1 MNIGDFEKTVSQVI
15 VDRGYLYYKDDK
27 IECCRRNV
35 DEFVFDVSGTENYQV
50 IVQIDMDNNIKNSRC
65 NCPYDFT
72 FTCKHEVAAYYKIRE
87 TVECLAKKIYRD
99 VVFEQETKSLVENYK
114 ENLENIEKNKK
125 EHVRKIRELL
135 ETYSKEKLL
144 DILLEIVEE
153 NGAVRERFL
162 KEIERKEALQ
172 LDEREVLTNYNEKI
186 DKLFLEYEELEEQGI
201 EDYENGYS
209 YGCNYWEEYDDDYVD
224 TDELKDRISEILNDV
239 DESLNSFECLR
250 ISMKL
255 LEGIDKLNKLTETTS
270 YHEVWEIVID
280 YLKEKLASVE
290 NLSITSR
297 QEIFNRIN
305 KLNVKVSNRY
315 EIAIDIEM
323 LVQFCDLPGAKQV
336 LLSKLNFISELYYDE
351 SINNRTAELIYKI
364 YKKTNDEK
372 GLAQSLKTLL
382 RYESIR
388 DIYISKLERNNNI
401 ENILEVTKPWSK
413 NGKYRK
419 KWLEYRLQIFK
430 KLDNNDEQMK
440 ILERLVLL
448 GEFSYYDELKNIHKE
463 DFDEYYQKLLKKS
476 KKKKEIWCEIIV
488 RECDTGEMLS
498 YLREYPNEIS
508 KYASIIKDVYL
519 EEAKNMY
526 MDYIFEMSEPV
537 ADRNHYRNICKY
549 IVKYKNLFGL
559 EDGIALVDYLDDKYK
574 RRRSFRH
581 ELREVLDGYKK

>member
-1 MNIGDFEKTVSQVI
+1 MNIGDFEKSVSQVI
-15 VDRGYLYYKDDK
+15 LDRGYLYYKDDK
-27 IECCRRNV
+27 IKCCGRNA
-35 DEFVFDVSGTENYQV
+35 DEFILDAYGTENYKV
-50 IVQIDMDNNIKNSRC
+50 IVQIDEDNNIKNSRC

-87 TVECLAKKIYRD
+87 IVEGLAERIYRD
-99 VVFEQETKSLVENYK
+99 VIPEKETKSLVESYK
-114 ENLENIEKNKK
+114 ENQEHIEKIKQ
-125 EHVRKIRELL
+125 EHVKKIRELL

-144 DILLEIVEE
+144 NILLEISEK
-153 NGAVRERFL
+153 NGVVRERLL

-172 LDEREVLTNYNEKI
+172 LDEREILTKYNKKI
-186 DKLFLEYEELEEQGI
+186 DELFLEYKELEEQAL
-201 EDYENGYS
+201 ETYENGYS
-209 YGCNYWEEYDDDYVD
+209 YGRNYWEEYDDDYVD
-224 TDELKDRISEILNDV
+224 TEELENKISEILSDI
-239 DESLNSFECLR
+239 DGLLNNFECLKL
-250 ISMKL
+250 SMKI
-255 LEGIDKLNKLTETTS
+255 LEGIDKLNKMTETTS
-270 YHEVWEIVID
+270 YCEVWGIVID
-280 YLKEKLASVE
+280 YFKEELASAE

-315 EIAIDIEM
+315 EIAVDIEM
-323 LVQFCDLPGAKQV
+323 LIQFCDLPGAKQV

-364 YKKTNDEK
+364 YKITNDEK
-372 GLAQSLKTLL
+372 GLAKSLAILL

-388 DIYISKLERNNNI
+388 DIYISKLENNNNI
-401 ENILEVTKPWSK
+401 EKILEVTKQWSG
-413 NGKYRK
+413 NGKHRR

-430 KLDNNDEQMK
+430 KLANITEQMK
-440 ILERLVLL
+440 TLERLVLL
-448 GEFSYYDELKNIHKE
+448 GEFSYYDELKRIHKD
-463 DFDEYYQKLLKKS
+463 DFDKYYQKLLKKS

-488 RECDTGEMLS
+488 RECDVGEMLS
-498 YLREYPNEIS
+498 YLREYPNEIT

-526 MDYIFEMSEPV
+526 MNYIFEMSEPV

-559 EDGIALVDYLDDKYK
+559 EEGVALVDYLDDKYK

-581 ELREVLDGYKK
+581 ELKEVLDGH

>member
-1 MNIGDFEKTVSQVI
+1 MNISDFEKTVSQVI
-15 VDRGYLYYKDDK
+15 LDRGYLYYRDDK
-27 IECCRRNV
+27 IECCSRNA
-35 DEFVFDVSGTENYQV
+35 DEFIFDVSGTENYQV
-50 IVQIDMDNNIKNSRC
+50 IVQVDEDNNIKNSRC
-65 NCPYDFT
+65 NCPYDIT

-87 TVECLAKKIYRD
+87 TVECLAEKIYRD
-99 VVFEQETKSLVENYK
+99 IVFEQETKSLVENYK
-114 ENLENIEKNKK
+114 ENLENIEKNKE

-209 YGCNYWEEYDDDYVD
+209 YGRNYWEEYDDDYVD
-224 TDELKDRISEILNDV
+224 TDELKDRISETLNDV
-239 DESLNSFECLR
+239 DGLLNNFECLK
-250 ISMKL
+250 ISIKL

-280 YLKEKLASVE
+280 YFKEKLVSVE

-315 EIAIDIEM
+315 EIAVDIDM

-372 GLAQSLKTLL
+372 GLVQSLKTLL

-401 ENILEVTKPWSK
+401 ENILEATKPWSE

-430 KLDNNDEQMK
+430 KLDNNADQK
-440 ILERLVLL
+440 KTLERLVLL
-448 GEFSYYDELKNIHKE
+448 GEFSYYDELKNIHKD
-463 DFDEYYQKLLKKS
+463 DFDKYYQKLLKKS
-476 KKKKEIWCEIIV
+476 KKKKEIWCGIIV
-488 RECDTGEMLS
+488 RECDAGEMLS

-508 KYASIIKDVYL
+508 EYASIIKNVYL

-537 ADRNHYRNICKY
+537 ADRSHYRNICKY

-574 RRRSFRH
+574 RRHSFRH
-581 ELREVLDGYKK
+581 KLREILDGYK

>member
-1 MNIGDFEKTVSQVI
+1 MNISDFEKTVSQVI
-15 VDRGYLYYKDDK
+15 LDRGYLYYRDDK
-27 IECCRRNV
+27 IECCSRNA
-35 DEFVFDVSGTENYQV
+35 DEFIFDVSGTENYQV
-50 IVQIDMDNNIKNSRC
+50 IVQVDEDNNIKNSRC
-65 NCPYDFT
+65 NCPYDIT

-87 TVECLAKKIYRD
+87 TVECLAEKIYRD
-99 VVFEQETKSLVENYK
+99 IVFEQETKSLVENYK
-114 ENLENIEKNKK
+114 ENLENIEKNKE

-209 YGCNYWEEYDDDYVD
+209 YGRNYWEEYDDDYVD
-224 TDELKDRISEILNDV
+224 TDELKDRISETLNDV
-239 DESLNSFECLR
+239 DGLLNNFECLK
-250 ISMKL
+250 ISIKL

-280 YLKEKLASVE
+280 YFKEKLASVE

-315 EIAIDIEM
+315 EIAVDIDM

-372 GLAQSLKTLL
+372 GLVQSLKTLL

-401 ENILEVTKPWSK
+401 ENILEATKPWSE

-430 KLDNNDEQMK
+430 KLDNNADQK
-440 ILERLVLL
+440 KTLERLVLL
-448 GEFSYYDELKNIHKE
+448 GEFSYYDELKNIHKD
-463 DFDEYYQKLLKKS
+463 DFDKYYQKLLKKS
-476 KKKKEIWCEIIV
+476 KKKKEIWCGIIV
-488 RECDTGEMLS
+488 RECDAGEMLS

-508 KYASIIKDVYL
+508 EYASIIKNVYL

-559 EDGIALVDYLDDKYK
+559 EDGIALIDYLDDKYK
-574 RRRSFRH
+574 RRYSFRH
-581 ELREVLDGYKK
+581 KLREILDGYK

>member
-1 MNIGDFEKTVSQVI
+1 MNISDFEKTVSQVI
-15 VDRGYLYYKDDK
+15 LDRGYLYYRDDK
-27 IECCRRNV
+27 IECCSRNA
-35 DEFVFDVSGTENYQV
+35 DEFIFDVSGTENYQV
-50 IVQIDMDNNIKNSRC
+50 IVQVDEDNNIKNSRC
-65 NCPYDFT
+65 NCPYDIT

-87 TVECLAKKIYRD
+87 TVECLAEKIYRD
-99 VVFEQETKSLVENYK
+99 IVFEQETKSLVENYK
-114 ENLENIEKNKK
+114 ENLENIEKNKE

-209 YGCNYWEEYDDDYVD
+209 YGRNYWEEYDDDYVD
-224 TDELKDRISEILNDV
+224 TDKLKDRISETLNDV
-239 DESLNSFECLR
+239 DGLLNNFECLK
-250 ISMKL
+250 ISIKL

-280 YLKEKLASVE
+280 YFKEKLASVE

-315 EIAIDIEM
+315 EIAVDIDM

-372 GLAQSLKTLL
+372 GLVQSLKTLL

-401 ENILEVTKPWSK
+401 ENILEATKPWSE

-430 KLDNNDEQMK
+430 KLDNNADQK
-440 ILERLVLL
+440 KTLERLVLL
-448 GEFSYYDELKNIHKE
+448 GEFSYYDELKNIHKD
-463 DFDEYYQKLLKKS
+463 DFDKYYQKLLKKS
-476 KKKKEIWCEIIV
+476 KKKKEIWCGIIV
-488 RECDTGEMLS
+488 RECDAGEMLS

-508 KYASIIKDVYL
+508 EYASIIKNVYL

-559 EDGIALVDYLDDKYK
+559 EDGIALIDYLDDKYK
-574 RRRSFRH
+574 RRHSFRH
-581 ELREVLDGYKK
+581 KLREILDGYK

>member
-1 MNIGDFEKTVSQVI
+1 MNISDFEKTVSQVI
-15 VDRGYLYYKDDK
+15 LDRGYLYYRDDK
-27 IECCRRNV
+27 IECCSRNA
-35 DEFVFDVSGTENYQV
+35 DEFIFDVSGTENYQV
-50 IVQIDMDNNIKNSRC
+50 IVQVDEDNNIKNSRC
-65 NCPYDFT
+65 NCPYDIT

-87 TVECLAKKIYRD
+87 TVECLAEKIYRD
-99 VVFEQETKSLVENYK
+99 IVFEQETKSLVENYK
-114 ENLENIEKNKK
+114 ENLENIEKNKE

-201 EDYENGYS
+201 EDYQNGYS
-209 YGCNYWEEYDDDYVD
+209 YGRNYWEEYDDDYVD
-224 TDELKDRISEILNDV
+224 TDELKDRISETLNDV
-239 DESLNSFECLR
+239 DGLLNNFECLK
-250 ISMKL
+250 ISIKL

-280 YLKEKLASVE
+280 YFKEKLASVE

-315 EIAIDIEM
+315 EIAVDIDM

-372 GLAQSLKTLL
+372 GLVQSLKTLL

-401 ENILEVTKPWSK
+401 ENILEATKPWSE

-430 KLDNNDEQMK
+430 KLDNNADQK
-440 ILERLVLL
+440 KTLERLVLL
-448 GEFSYYDELKNIHKE
+448 GEFSYYDELKNIHKD
-463 DFDEYYQKLLKKS
+463 DFDKYYQKLLKKS
-476 KKKKEIWCEIIV
+476 KKKKEIWCGIIV
-488 RECDTGEMLS
+488 RECDAGEMLS

-508 KYASIIKDVYL
+508 EYASIIKNVYL

-537 ADRNHYRNICKY
+537 ADRNHYRNICKC

-559 EDGIALVDYLDDKYK
+559 EDGIALIDYLDDKYK
-574 RRRSFRH
+574 RRHSFRH
-581 ELREVLDGYKK
+581 KLREILDGYK

>member
-1 MNIGDFEKTVSQVI
+1 MNISDFEKTVSQVI
-15 VDRGYLYYKDDK
+15 LDRGYLYYRDDK
-27 IECCRRNV
+27 IECCSRNA
-35 DEFVFDVSGTENYQV
+35 DEFIFDVSGTENYQV
-50 IVQIDMDNNIKNSRC
+50 IVQVDEDNNIKNSRC
-65 NCPYDFT
+65 NCPYDIT

-87 TVECLAKKIYRD
+87 TVECLAEKIYRD
-99 VVFEQETKSLVENYK
+99 IVFEQETKSLVENYK
-114 ENLENIEKNKK
+114 ENLENIEKNKE
-125 EHVRKIRELL
+125 EHVRKIRDLL

-209 YGCNYWEEYDDDYVD
+209 YGRNYWEEYDDDYVD
-224 TDELKDRISEILNDV
+224 IDELKDRISETLNDV
-239 DESLNSFECLR
+239 DGLLNNFECLK
-250 ISMKL
+250 ISIKL

-280 YLKEKLASVE
+280 YFKEKLASVE

-315 EIAIDIEM
+315 EIAVDIEM

-372 GLAQSLKTLL
+372 GLVQSLKTLL

-401 ENILEVTKPWSK
+401 ENILEATKPWSE

-430 KLDNNDEQMK
+430 KLDNNADQK
-440 ILERLVLL
+440 KTLERLVLL
-448 GEFSYYDELKNIHKE
+448 GEFSYYDELKNIHKD
-463 DFDEYYQKLLKKS
+463 DFDKYYQKLLKKS
-476 KKKKEIWCEIIV
+476 KKKKEIWCGIIV
-488 RECDTGEMLS
+488 RECDAGEMLS

-508 KYASIIKDVYL
+508 EYASIIKNVYL

-574 RRRSFRH
+574 RRRSFRY
-581 ELREVLDGYKK
+581 ELREILDGCK

>member
-1 MNIGDFEKTVSQVI
+1 MNISDFEKTVSQVI
-15 VDRGYLYYKDDK
+15 LDRGYLYYRDDK
-27 IECCRRNV
+27 IECCSRNA
-35 DEFVFDVSGTENYQV
+35 DEFIFDVSGTENYQV
-50 IVQIDMDNNIKNSRC
+50 IVQVDEDNNIKNSRC
-65 NCPYDFT
+65 NCPYDIT

-87 TVECLAKKIYRD
+87 TVECLAEKIYRD
-99 VVFEQETKSLVENYK
+99 IVFEQETKSLVENYK
-114 ENLENIEKNKK
+114 ENLENIEKNKE
-125 EHVRKIRELL
+125 EHVRKIRDLL

-209 YGCNYWEEYDDDYVD
+209 YGRNYWEEYDDDYVD
-224 TDELKDRISEILNDV
+224 TDELKDRISETLNDA
-239 DESLNSFECLR
+239 DGLLNNFECLK
-250 ISMKL
+250 ISIKL

-280 YLKEKLASVE
+280 YFKEKLASVE

-297 QEIFNRIN
+297 QEIFNKIN

-315 EIAIDIEM
+315 EIAVDIEM

-372 GLAQSLKTLL
+372 GLVQSLKTLL

-401 ENILEVTKPWSK
+401 ENILEATKPWSE

-430 KLDNNDEQMK
+430 KLDNNADQK
-440 ILERLVLL
+440 KTLERLVLL
-448 GEFSYYDELKNIHKE
+448 GEFSYYDELKNIHKD
-463 DFDEYYQKLLKKS
+463 DFDKYYQKLLKKS
-476 KKKKEIWCEIIV
+476 KKKKEIWCGIIV
-488 RECDTGEMLS
+488 RECDAGEMLS

-508 KYASIIKDVYL
+508 EYASIIKNVYL

-537 ADRNHYRNICKY
+537 ADRSHYRNICKY

-574 RRRSFRH
+574 RRRSFRY
-581 ELREVLDGYKK
+581 ELREILDGYK

>member
-1 MNIGDFEKTVSQVI
+1 MNISDFEKTVSQVI
-15 VDRGYLYYKDDK
+15 LDRGYLYYRDDK
-27 IECCRRNV
+27 IECCSRNA
-35 DEFVFDVSGTENYQV
+35 DEFIFDVSGTENYQV
-50 IVQIDMDNNIKNSRC
+50 IVQVDEDNNIKNSRC
-65 NCPYDFT
+65 NCPYDIT

-87 TVECLAKKIYRD
+87 TVECLAEKIYRD
-99 VVFEQETKSLVENYK
+99 IVFEQETKSLVENYK
-114 ENLENIEKNKK
+114 ENLENIEKNKE

-209 YGCNYWEEYDDDYVD
+209 YGRNYWEEYDDDYVD
-224 TDELKDRISEILNDV
+224 TDELKDRISETLNDV
-239 DESLNSFECLR
+239 DGLLNNFECLK
-250 ISMKL
+250 ISIKL

-280 YLKEKLASVE
+280 YFKEKLVSVE

-315 EIAIDIEM
+315 EIAVDIDM

-372 GLAQSLKTLL
+372 GLVQSLKTLL

-401 ENILEVTKPWSK
+401 ENILEATKPWSE

-430 KLDNNDEQMK
+430 KLDNNADQK
-440 ILERLVLL
+440 KTLERLVLL
-448 GEFSYYDELKNIHKE
+448 GEFSYYDELKNIHKD
-463 DFDEYYQKLLKKS
+463 DFDKYYQKLLKKS
-476 KKKKEIWCEIIV
+476 KKKKEIWCGIIV
-488 RECDTGEMLS
+488 RECDAGEMLS

-508 KYASIIKDVYL
+508 EYASIIKNVYL

-574 RRRSFRH
+574 RRHSFRH
-581 ELREVLDGYKK
+581 KLREILDGYK

>member
-1 MNIGDFEKTVSQVI
+1 MNISDFEKTVSQVI
-15 VDRGYLYYKDDK
+15 LDRGYLYYRDDK
-27 IECCRRNV
+27 IECCSRNA
-35 DEFVFDVSGTENYQV
+35 DEFIFDVSGTENYQV
-50 IVQIDMDNNIKNSRC
+50 IVQVDEDNNIKNSRC
-65 NCPYDFT
+65 NCPYDIT

-87 TVECLAKKIYRD
+87 TVECLAEKIYRD
-99 VVFEQETKSLVENYK
+99 IVFEQETKSLVENYK
-114 ENLENIEKNKK
+114 ENLENIEKNKE

-209 YGCNYWEEYDDDYVD
+209 YGRNYWEEYDDYVD
-224 TDELKDRISEILNDV
+224 TDELKDRISETLNDV
-239 DESLNSFECLR
+239 DGLLNNFECLK
-250 ISMKL
+250 ISIKL

-280 YLKEKLASVE
+280 YFKEKLASVE

-315 EIAIDIEM
+315 EIAVDIEM

-372 GLAQSLKTLL
+372 GLVQSLKTLL

-401 ENILEVTKPWSK
+401 ENILEATKPWSE

-430 KLDNNDEQMK
+430 KLDNNADQK
-440 ILERLVLL
+440 KTLERLVLL
-448 GEFSYYDELKNIHKE
+448 GEFSYYDELKNIHKD
-463 DFDEYYQKLLKKS
+463 DFDKYYQKLLKKS
-476 KKKKEIWCEIIV
+476 KKKKEIWCGIIV
-488 RECDTGEMLS
+488 RECDAGEMLS

-508 KYASIIKDVYL
+508 EYASIIKNVYL

-537 ADRNHYRNICKY
+537 ADRSHYRNICKY

-574 RRRSFRH
+574 RRHSFRH
-581 ELREVLDGYKK
+581 KLREILDGYK

>member
-1 MNIGDFEKTVSQVI
+1 MNISDFEKTVSQVI
-15 VDRGYLYYKDDK
+15 LDRGYLYYRDDK
-27 IECCRRNV
+27 IECCSRNA
-35 DEFVFDVSGTENYQV
+35 DEFIFDVSGTENYQV
-50 IVQIDMDNNIKNSRC
+50 IVQVDEDNNIKNSRC
-65 NCPYDFT
+65 NCPYDIT

-87 TVECLAKKIYRD
+87 TVECLAEKIYRD
-99 VVFEQETKSLVENYK
+99 IVFEQETKSLVENYK
-114 ENLENIEKNKK
+114 ENLENIEKNKE

-209 YGCNYWEEYDDDYVD
+209 YGRNYWEEYDDDYVD
-224 TDELKDRISEILNDV
+224 TDELKDRISETLNDV
-239 DESLNSFECLR
+239 DGLLNNFECLK
-250 ISMKL
+250 ISIKL

-280 YLKEKLASVE
+280 YFKEKLASVE

-315 EIAIDIEM
+315 EIAVDIDM

-372 GLAQSLKTLL
+372 GLVQSLKTLL

-401 ENILEVTKPWSK
+401 ENILEATKPWSE

-430 KLDNNDEQMK
+430 KLDNNADQK
-440 ILERLVLL
+440 KTLERLVLL
-448 GEFSYYDELKNIHKE
+448 GEFSYYDELKNIHKD
-463 DFDEYYQKLLKKS
+463 DFDKYYQKLLKKS
-476 KKKKEIWCEIIV
+476 KKKKEIWCGIIV
-488 RECDTGEMLS
+488 RECDAGEMLS

-508 KYASIIKDVYL
+508 EYASIIKNVYL

-559 EDGIALVDYLDDKYK
+559 EDGIALIDYLDDKYK
-574 RRRSFRH
+574 RRHSFRH
-581 ELREVLDGYKK
+581 KLREILDGYK

>member
-1 MNIGDFEKTVSQVI
+1 MNISDFEKTVSQVI
-15 VDRGYLYYKDDK
+15 LDRGYLYYRDDK
-27 IECCRRNV
+27 IECCSRNA
-35 DEFVFDVSGTENYQV
+35 DEFIFDVSGTENYQV
-50 IVQIDMDNNIKNSRC
+50 IVQVDEDNNIKNSRC
-65 NCPYDFT
+65 NCPYDIT

-87 TVECLAKKIYRD
+87 TVECLAEKIYRD
-99 VVFEQETKSLVENYK
+99 IVFEQETKSLVENYK
-114 ENLENIEKNKK
+114 ENLENIEKNKE

-209 YGCNYWEEYDDDYVD
+209 YGRNYWEEYDDDYVD
-224 TDELKDRISEILNDV
+224 TDELKDRISETLNDV
-239 DESLNSFECLR
+239 DGLLNNFECLK
-250 ISMKL
+250 ISIKL

-280 YLKEKLASVE
+280 YFKEKLASVE

-315 EIAIDIEM
+315 EIAEDIEM

-372 GLAQSLKTLL
+372 GLVQSLKTLL

-401 ENILEVTKPWSK
+401 ENILEATKPWSE

-430 KLDNNDEQMK
+430 KLDNNAEQMK
-440 ILERLVLL
+440 ALERLVLL
-448 GEFSYYDELKNIHKE
+448 GEFSYYDELKNIHKA
-463 DFDEYYQKLLKKS
+463 DFDIYYQKLLKKS
-476 KKKKEIWCEIIV
+476 KKKKEIWCGIIV
-488 RECDTGEMLS
+488 RECDTEEMLN

-508 KYASIIKDVYL
+508 KYAGIIKDVYL

-526 MDYIFEMSEPV
+526 MNYIFEMSEPV
-537 ADRNHYRNICKY
+537 ADRSHYRNICKY

-574 RRRSFRH
+574 RRHSFRH
-581 ELREVLDGYKK
+581 KLREILDGYK

>member
-15 VDRGYLYYKDDK
+15 LDRGYPYYRDDK
-27 IECCRRNV
+27 IECCSRNA
-35 DEFVFDVSGTENYQV
+35 DEFIFDVSGTENYQV
-50 IVQIDMDNNIKNSRC
+50 IVQVDEDNNIKNSRC
-65 NCPYDFT
+65 NCPYDIT

-87 TVECLAKKIYRD
+87 TVECLAEKIYRD
-99 VVFEQETKSLVENYK
+99 IVFEQETKSLVENYK
-114 ENLENIEKNKK
+114 ENLENIEKNKE

-209 YGCNYWEEYDDDYVD
+209 YGRNYWEEYDDDYVD
-224 TDELKDRISEILNDV
+224 TDELKDRISETLNDV
-239 DESLNSFECLR
+239 DGLLNNFECLK
-250 ISMKL
+250 ISIKL

-270 YHEVWEIVID
+270 YHEVWEIVIG
-280 YLKEKLASVE
+280 YFKEKLASVE

-315 EIAIDIEM
+315 EIAVDIEM

-372 GLAQSLKTLL
+372 GLVQSLKTLL

-401 ENILEVTKPWSK
+401 ENILEATKPWSE

-430 KLDNNDEQMK
+430 KLDNNADQK
-440 ILERLVLL
+440 KTLERLVLL
-448 GEFSYYDELKNIHKE
+448 GEFSYYDELKNIHKD
-463 DFDEYYQKLLKKS
+463 DFDKYYQKLLKKS
-476 KKKKEIWCEIIV
+476 KKKKEIWCGIIV
-488 RECDTGEMLS
+488 RECDAGEMLS

-508 KYASIIKDVYL
+508 EYASIIKNVYL

-537 ADRNHYRNICKY
+537 ADRSHYRNICKY

-574 RRRSFRH
+574 RRHSFRH
-581 ELREVLDGYKK
+581 KLREILDGYK

>member
-1 MNIGDFEKTVSQVI
+1 MNISDFEKTVSQVI
-15 VDRGYLYYKDDK
+15 LDRGYLYYRDDK
-27 IECCRRNV
+27 IECCSRNA
-35 DEFVFDVSGTENYQV
+35 DEFIFDVSGTENYQV
-50 IVQIDMDNNIKNSRC
+50 IVQVDEDNNIKNSRC
-65 NCPYDFT
+65 NCPYDIT

-87 TVECLAKKIYRD
+87 TVECLAEKIYRD
-99 VVFEQETKSLVENYK
+99 IVFEQETKSLVENYK
-114 ENLENIEKNKK
+114 ENLENIEKNKE

-209 YGCNYWEEYDDDYVD
+209 YGRNYWEEYDDDYVD
-224 TDELKDRISEILNDV
+224 TDELKDRISETLNDV
-239 DESLNSFECLR
+239 DGLLNNFECLK
-250 ISMKL
+250 ISIKL

-280 YLKEKLASVE
+280 YFKEKLASVE

-315 EIAIDIEM
+315 EIAVDIEM

-401 ENILEVTKPWSK
+401 ENILEATKPWSE

-430 KLDNNDEQMK
+430 KLDNNAEQMK
-440 ILERLVLL
+440 ALERLVLL
-448 GEFSYYDELKNIHKE
+448 GEFSYYDELKNIHKD
-463 DFDEYYQKLLKKS
+463 DFDKYYQKLLKKS
-476 KKKKEIWCEIIV
+476 KKKKEIWCGIIV
-488 RECDTGEMLS
+488 RECDAGEMLS

-508 KYASIIKDVYL
+508 EYASIIKNVYL

-537 ADRNHYRNICKY
+537 ADRSHYRNICKY

-574 RRRSFRH
+574 RRHSFRH
-581 ELREVLDGYKK
+581 KLREILDGYK

>member
-1 MNIGDFEKTVSQVI
+1 MNISDFEKTVSQVI
-15 VDRGYLYYKDDK
+15 LDRGYLYYRDDK
-27 IECCRRNV
+27 IECCSRNA
-35 DEFVFDVSGTENYQV
+35 DEFIFDVSGTENYQV
-50 IVQIDMDNNIKNSRC
+50 IVQVDEDNNIKNSRC
-65 NCPYDFT
+65 NCPYDIT

-87 TVECLAKKIYRD
+87 TVECLAEKIYRD
-99 VVFEQETKSLVENYK
+99 IVFEQETKSLVENYK
-114 ENLENIEKNKK
+114 ENLENIEKNKE

-209 YGCNYWEEYDDDYVD
+209 YGRNYWEEYDDDYVD
-224 TDELKDRISEILNDV
+224 TDELKDRISETLNDV
-239 DESLNSFECLR
+239 DGLLNNFECLK
-250 ISMKL
+250 ISIKL

-280 YLKEKLASVE
+280 YFKEKLASVE

-315 EIAIDIEM
+315 EIAVDIEM

-372 GLAQSLKTLL
+372 GLVQSLKTLL

-401 ENILEVTKPWSK
+401 ENILEATKPWSE

-430 KLDNNDEQMK
+430 KLDNNADQK
-440 ILERLVLL
+440 KTLERLVLL
-448 GEFSYYDELKNIHKE
+448 GEFSYYDELKNIHKD
-463 DFDEYYQKLLKKS
+463 DFDKYYQKLLKKS
-476 KKKKEIWCEIIV
+476 KKKKEIWCGIIV
-488 RECDTGEMLS
+488 SQCDAGEMLS

-508 KYASIIKDVYL
+508 EYASIIKNVYL

-537 ADRNHYRNICKY
+537 ADRSHYRNICKY

-574 RRRSFRH
+574 RRHSFRH
-581 ELREVLDGYKK
+581 KLREILDGYK

>member
-1 MNIGDFEKTVSQVI
+1 MNISDFEKTVSQVI
-15 VDRGYLYYKDDK
+15 LDRGYLYYRDDK
-27 IECCRRNV
+27 IECCSRNA
-35 DEFVFDVSGTENYQV
+35 DEFIFDVSGTENYQV
-50 IVQIDMDNNIKNSRC
+50 IVQVDEDNNIKNSRC
-65 NCPYDFT
+65 NCPYDIT

-87 TVECLAKKIYRD
+87 TVECLAEKIYRD
-99 VVFEQETKSLVENYK
+99 IVFEQETKSLVENYK
-114 ENLENIEKNKK
+114 ENLENIEKNKE

-209 YGCNYWEEYDDDYVD
+209 YGRNYWEEYDDDYVD
-224 TDELKDRISEILNDV
+224 TDELKDRISETLNDV
-239 DESLNSFECLR
+239 DGLLNNFECLK
-250 ISMKL
+250 ISIKL

-280 YLKEKLASVE
+280 YFKEKLASVE

-315 EIAIDIEM
+315 EIAVDIEM

-372 GLAQSLKTLL
+372 GLVQSLKTLL

-401 ENILEVTKPWSK
+401 ENILEATKPWSE

-430 KLDNNDEQMK
+430 KLDNNADQK
-440 ILERLVLL
+440 KTLERLVLL
-448 GEFSYYDELKNIHKE
+448 GEFSYYDELKNIHKD
-463 DFDEYYQKLLKKS
+463 DFDKYYQKLLKKS
-476 KKKKEIWCEIIV
+476 KKKKEIWCGIIV
-488 RECDTGEMLS
+488 RECDAGEMLS

-508 KYASIIKDVYL
+508 EYASIIKNVYL

-537 ADRNHYRNICKY
+537 ADRSHYRNICKY

-559 EDGIALVDYLDDKYK
+559 EDGIALVDYLGDKYK
-574 RRRSFRH
+574 RRHSFRH
-581 ELREVLDGYKK
+581 KLREILDGYK

>member
-15 VDRGYLYYKDDK
+15 LDRGYPYYRDDK
-27 IECCRRNV
+27 IECCSRNA
-35 DEFVFDVSGTENYQV
+35 DEFIFDVSGTENYQV
-50 IVQIDMDNNIKNSRC
+50 IVQVDEDNNIKNSRC
-65 NCPYDFT
+65 NCPYDIT

-87 TVECLAKKIYRD
+87 TVECLAEKIYRD
-99 VVFEQETKSLVENYK
+99 IVFEQETKSLVENYK
-114 ENLENIEKNKK
+114 ENLENIEKNKE

-209 YGCNYWEEYDDDYVD
+209 YGRNYWEEYDDDYVD
-224 TDELKDRISEILNDV
+224 TDELKDRISETLNDV
-239 DESLNSFECLR
+239 DGLLNNFECLK
-250 ISMKL
+250 ISIKL

-280 YLKEKLASVE
+280 YFKEKLASVE

-315 EIAIDIEM
+315 EIAVDIEM

-372 GLAQSLKTLL
+372 GLVQSLKTLL

-401 ENILEVTKPWSK
+401 ENILEATKPWSE

-430 KLDNNDEQMK
+430 KLDNNADQK
-440 ILERLVLL
+440 KTLERLVLL
-448 GEFSYYDELKNIHKE
+448 GEFSYYDELKNIHKD
-463 DFDEYYQKLLKKS
+463 DFDKYYQKLLKKS
-476 KKKKEIWCEIIV
+476 KKKKEIWCGIIV
-488 RECDTGEMLS
+488 RECDAGEMLS

-508 KYASIIKDVYL
+508 EYASIIKNVYL

-537 ADRNHYRNICKY
+537 ADRSHYRNICKY

-574 RRRSFRH
+574 RRHSFRH
-581 ELREVLDGYKK
+581 KLREILDGYK

>member
-1 MNIGDFEKTVSQVI
+1 MNIGDFEKTVSPVI
-15 VDRGYLYYKDDK
+15 LDRGYLYYRDDK
-27 IECCRRNV
+27 IKCCRRNA

-50 IVQIDMDNNIKNSRC
+50 IVQIDEDNNIKNSRC

-87 TVECLAKKIYRD
+87 TVECLAEKIYRD

-114 ENLENIEKNKK
+114 ENLENIEKNKE
-125 EHVRKIRELL
+125 EHVQKISELL

-144 DILLEIVEE
+144 DILLEIVGN
-153 NGAVRERFL
+153 NGIVRDRFL

-172 LDEREVLTNYNEKI
+172 LDEREILTKYNEKI
-186 DKLFLEYEELEEQGI
+186 DELFLEYEELEEQAL

-209 YGCNYWEEYDDDYVD
+209 YGHYHWEEYDDDYVD
-224 TDELKDRISEILNDV
+224 TEELENKISEILSDV
-239 DESLNSFECLR
+239 DGLLNNFECLKL
-250 ISMKL
+250 SMKI
-255 LEGIDKLNKLTETTS
+255 LEGIDKLNKMTEITS
-270 YHEVWEIVID
+270 YREVWEIVID
-280 YLKEKLASVE
+280 YFRGKLASAE
-290 NLSITSR
+290 NLPITSR

-305 KLNVKVSNRY
+305 KLTVKVSDRY
-315 EIAIDIEM
+315 EIAVDIEM
-323 LVQFCDLPGAKQV
+323 LVQFCDLSEAKQV
-336 LLSKLNFISELYYDE
+336 LLSKLNFISGVYYDE
-351 SINNRTAELIYKI
+351 SINNRTAELIYEI

-401 ENILEVTKPWSK
+401 ENILEETKPWSE

-430 KLDNNDEQMK
+430 KLDNNAEQMK
-440 ILERLVLL
+440 ALERLVLL
-448 GEFSYYDELKNIHKE
+448 GEFSYYDELKNIHKA
-463 DFDEYYQKLLKKS
+463 DFDIYYQKLLKKS
-476 KKKKEIWCEIIV
+476 KKKKEIWCGIIV
-488 RECDTGEMLS
+488 RECDTEEMLN

-508 KYASIIKDVYL
+508 KYAGIIKDVYL

-526 MDYIFEMSEPV
+526 MNYIFEMSEPV
-537 ADRNHYRNICKY
+537 ADRSHYRNICKY

-581 ELREVLDGYKK
+581 ELREILDGYK

>member
-1 MNIGDFEKTVSQVI
+1 MNISDFEKTVSQVI
-15 VDRGYLYYKDDK
+15 LDRGYLYYRDDK
-27 IECCRRNV
+27 IECCSRNA
-35 DEFVFDVSGTENYQV
+35 DEFIFDVSGTENYQV
-50 IVQIDMDNNIKNSRC
+50 IVQVDEDNNIKNSRC
-65 NCPYDFT
+65 NCPYDIT

-87 TVECLAKKIYRD
+87 TVECLAEKIYRD
-99 VVFEQETKSLVENYK
+99 IVFEQETKSLVENYK
-114 ENLENIEKNKK
+114 ENLENIEKNKE

-186 DKLFLEYEELEEQGI
+186 DKLFLEYEELEEQRI

-209 YGCNYWEEYDDDYVD
+209 YGRNYWEEYDDDYVD
-224 TDELKDRISEILNDV
+224 TDELKDRISETLNDV
-239 DESLNSFECLR
+239 DGLLNNFECLK
-250 ISMKL
+250 ISIKL

-280 YLKEKLASVE
+280 YFKEKLASVE

-315 EIAIDIEM
+315 EIAVDIEM

-372 GLAQSLKTLL
+372 GLVQSLKTLL

-401 ENILEVTKPWSK
+401 ENILEATKPWSE

-430 KLDNNDEQMK
+430 KLDNNADQK
-440 ILERLVLL
+440 KTLERLVLL
-448 GEFSYYDELKNIHKE
+448 GEFSYYDELKNIHKD
-463 DFDEYYQKLLKKS
+463 DFDKYYQKLLKKS
-476 KKKKEIWCEIIV
+476 KKKKEIWCGIIV
-488 RECDTGEMLS
+488 RECDAGEMLS

-508 KYASIIKDVYL
+508 EYASIIKNVYL

-537 ADRNHYRNICKY
+537 ADRSHYRNICKY

-574 RRRSFRH
+574 RRHSFRH
-581 ELREVLDGYKK
+581 KLREILDGYK

>member
-15 VDRGYLYYKDDK
+15 LDRGYPYYRDDK
-27 IECCRRNV
+27 IECCSRNA
-35 DEFVFDVSGTENYQV
+35 DEFIFDVSGTENYQV
-50 IVQIDMDNNIKNSRC
+50 IVQVDEDNNIKNSRC
-65 NCPYDFT
+65 NCPYDIT

-87 TVECLAKKIYRD
+87 TVECLAEKIYRD
-99 VVFEQETKSLVENYK
+99 IVFEQETKSLVENYK
-114 ENLENIEKNKK
+114 ENLENIEKNKE

-209 YGCNYWEEYDDDYVD
+209 YGRNYWEEYDDDYVD
-224 TDELKDRISEILNDV
+224 TDELKDRISETLNDV
-239 DESLNSFECLR
+239 DGLLNNFECLK
-250 ISMKL
+250 ISIKL

-270 YHEVWEIVID
+270 YHEVWEIVIG
-280 YLKEKLASVE
+280 YFKEKLASVE

-315 EIAIDIEM
+315 EIAVDIEM

-372 GLAQSLKTLL
+372 GLVQSLKTLL

-401 ENILEVTKPWSK
+401 ENILEATKPWSE

-430 KLDNNDEQMK
+430 KLDNNADQK
-440 ILERLVLL
+440 KTLERLVLL
-448 GEFSYYDELKNIHKE
+448 GEFSYYDELKNIHKD
-463 DFDEYYQKLLKKS
+463 DFDKYYQKLLKKS
-476 KKKKEIWCEIIV
+476 KKKKEIWCGIIV
-488 RECDTGEMLS
+488 RECDAGEMLS

-508 KYASIIKDVYL
+508 EYASIIKNVYL

-537 ADRNHYRNICKY
+537 ADRSHYRNICKY

-574 RRRSFRH
+574 RRHSFRYK
-581 ELREVLDGYKK
+581 LREILDGYK

>member
-1 MNIGDFEKTVSQVI
+1 MNISDFEKTVSQVI
-15 VDRGYLYYKDDK
+15 LDRGYLYYRDDK
-27 IECCRRNV
+27 IECCSRNA
-35 DEFVFDVSGTENYQV
+35 DEFIFDVSGTENYQV
-50 IVQIDMDNNIKNSRC
+50 IVQVDEDNNIKNSRC
-65 NCPYDFT
+65 NCPYDIT

-87 TVECLAKKIYRD
+87 TVECLAEKIYRD
-99 VVFEQETKSLVENYK
+99 IVFEQETKSLVENYK
-114 ENLENIEKNKK
+114 ENLENIEKNKE

-162 KEIERKEALQ
+162 KEIERKEAIQ

-209 YGCNYWEEYDDDYVD
+209 YGRNYWEEYDDDYVD
-224 TDELKDRISEILNDV
+224 TDELKDRISETLNDV
-239 DESLNSFECLR
+239 DGLLNNFECLK
-250 ISMKL
+250 ISIKL

-280 YLKEKLASVE
+280 YFKEKLASVE

-315 EIAIDIEM
+315 EIAVDIEM

-372 GLAQSLKTLL
+372 GLVQSLKTLL

-401 ENILEVTKPWSK
+401 ENILEATKPWSE

-430 KLDNNDEQMK
+430 KLDNNADQK
-440 ILERLVLL
+440 KTLERLVLL
-448 GEFSYYDELKNIHKE
+448 GEFSYYDELKNIHKD
-463 DFDEYYQKLLKKS
+463 DFDKYYQKLLKKS
-476 KKKKEIWCEIIV
+476 KKKKEIWCGIIV
-488 RECDTGEMLS
+488 RECDAGEMLS

-508 KYASIIKDVYL
+508 EYASIIKNVYL

-537 ADRNHYRNICKY
+537 ADRSHYRNICKY

-574 RRRSFRH
+574 RRHSFRH
-581 ELREVLDGYKK
+581 KLREILDGYK

>member
-15 VDRGYLYYKDDK
+15 LDRGYPYYRDDK
-27 IECCRRNV
+27 IECCSRNA
-35 DEFVFDVSGTENYQV
+35 DEFIFDVSGTENYQV
-50 IVQIDMDNNIKNSRC
+50 IVQVDEDNNIKNSRC
-65 NCPYDFT
+65 NCPYDIT

-87 TVECLAKKIYRD
+87 TVECLAEKIYRD
-99 VVFEQETKSLVENYK
+99 IVFEQETKSLVENYK
-114 ENLENIEKNKK
+114 ENLENIEKNKE

-209 YGCNYWEEYDDDYVD
+209 YGRNYWEEYDDDYVD
-224 TDELKDRISEILNDV
+224 TDELKDRISETLNDV
-239 DESLNSFECLR
+239 DGLLNNFECLK
-250 ISMKL
+250 ISIKL

-280 YLKEKLASVE
+280 YFKEKLASVE

-315 EIAIDIEM
+315 EIAVDIDM

-372 GLAQSLKTLL
+372 GLVQSLKTLL

-401 ENILEVTKPWSK
+401 ENILEATKPWSE

-430 KLDNNDEQMK
+430 KLDNNADQK
-440 ILERLVLL
+440 KTLERLVLL
-448 GEFSYYDELKNIHKE
+448 GEFSYYDELKNIHKD
-463 DFDEYYQKLLKKS
+463 DFDKYYQKLLKKS
-476 KKKKEIWCEIIV
+476 KKKKEIWCGIIV
-488 RECDTGEMLS
+488 RECDAGEMLS

-508 KYASIIKDVYL
+508 EYASIIKNVYL

-537 ADRNHYRNICKY
+537 ADRNHYRNICKC

-559 EDGIALVDYLDDKYK
+559 EDGIALIDYLDDKYK
-574 RRRSFRH
+574 RRHSFRH
-581 ELREVLDGYKK
+581 KLREILDGYK

>member
-1 MNIGDFEKTVSQVI
+1 MNISDFEKTVSQVI
-15 VDRGYLYYKDDK
+15 LDRGYLYYRDDK
-27 IECCRRNV
+27 IECCSRNA
-35 DEFVFDVSGTENYQV
+35 DEFIFDVSGTENYQV
-50 IVQIDMDNNIKNSRC
+50 IVQVDEDNNIKNSRC
-65 NCPYDFT
+65 NCPYDIT

-87 TVECLAKKIYRD
+87 TVECLAEKIYRD
-99 VVFEQETKSLVENYK
+99 IVFEQETKSLVENYK
-114 ENLENIEKNKK
+114 ENLENIEKNKE

-209 YGCNYWEEYDDDYVD
+209 YGRNYWEEYDDDYVD
-224 TDELKDRISEILNDV
+224 TDELKDRISETLNDV
-239 DESLNSFECLR
+239 DGLLNNFECLK
-250 ISMKL
+250 ISIKL

-280 YLKEKLASVE
+280 YFKEKLASVE

-315 EIAIDIEM
+315 EIAVDIDM

-372 GLAQSLKTLL
+372 GLVQSLKTLL

-401 ENILEVTKPWSK
+401 ENILEATKPWSE

-430 KLDNNDEQMK
+430 KLDNNADQK
-440 ILERLVLL
+440 KTLERLVLL
-448 GEFSYYDELKNIHKE
+448 GEFSYYDELKNIHKD
-463 DFDEYYQKLLKKS
+463 DFDKYYQKLLKKS
-476 KKKKEIWCEIIV
+476 KKKKEIWCGIIV
-488 RECDTGEMLS
+488 RECDAGEMLS

-508 KYASIIKDVYL
+508 EYASIIKNVYL

-537 ADRNHYRNICKY
+537 ADRNHYRNICKC

-559 EDGIALVDYLDDKYK
+559 EDGIALIDYLDDKYK
-574 RRRSFRH
+574 RRHSFRH
-581 ELREVLDGYKK
+581 KLREILDGYK

>member
-15 VDRGYLYYKDDK
+15 LDRGYLYYRDDK
-27 IECCRRNV
+27 IECCSRNA
-35 DEFVFDVSGTENYQV
+35 DEFIFDVSGTENYQV
-50 IVQIDMDNNIKNSRC
+50 IVQVDEDNNIKNSRC
-65 NCPYDFT
+65 NCPYDIT

-87 TVECLAKKIYRD
+87 TVECLAEKIYRD
-99 VVFEQETKSLVENYK
+99 IVFEQETKSLVENYK
-114 ENLENIEKNKK
+114 ENLENIEKNKE

-209 YGCNYWEEYDDDYVD
+209 YGRNYWEEYDDDYVD
-224 TDELKDRISEILNDV
+224 TDELKDRISETLNDV
-239 DESLNSFECLR
+239 DGLLNNFECLK
-250 ISMKL
+250 ISIKL

-280 YLKEKLASVE
+280 YFKEKLASVE

-315 EIAIDIEM
+315 EIAVDIEM

-372 GLAQSLKTLL
+372 GLVQSLKTLL

-401 ENILEVTKPWSK
+401 ENILEATKPWSE

-430 KLDNNDEQMK
+430 KLDNNADQK
-440 ILERLVLL
+440 KTLERLVLL
-448 GEFSYYDELKNIHKE
+448 GEFSYYDELKNIHKD
-463 DFDEYYQKLLKKS
+463 DFDKYYQKLLKKS
-476 KKKKEIWCEIIV
+476 KKKKEIWCGIIV
-488 RECDTGEMLS
+488 RECDAGEMLS

-508 KYASIIKDVYL
+508 EYASIIKNVYL

-537 ADRNHYRNICKY
+537 ADRSHYRNICKY

-559 EDGIALVDYLDDKYK
+559 EDGIALVDYLDNKYK
-574 RRRSFRH
+574 RRHSFRH
-581 ELREVLDGYKK
+581 KLREILDGYK

>member
-15 VDRGYLYYKDDK
+15 LDRGYPYYRDDK
-27 IECCRRNV
+27 IECCSRNA
-35 DEFVFDVSGTENYQV
+35 DEFIFDVSGTENYQV
-50 IVQIDMDNNIKNSRC
+50 IVQVDEDNNIKNSRC
-65 NCPYDFT
+65 NCPYDIT

-87 TVECLAKKIYRD
+87 TVECLAEKIYRD

-114 ENLENIEKNKK
+114 ENLENIEKNKGEDVK
-125 EHVRKIRELL
+125 KIRELL

-209 YGCNYWEEYDDDYVD
+209 YGRNYWEEYDDDYVD
-224 TDELKDRISEILNDV
+224 TDELKDRISETLNDV
-239 DESLNSFECLR
+239 DGLLNNFECLK
-250 ISMKL
+250 ISIKL

-280 YLKEKLASVE
+280 YFKEKLASVE

-315 EIAIDIEM
+315 EIAVDIEM

-372 GLAQSLKTLL
+372 GLVQSLKTLL

-401 ENILEVTKPWSK
+401 ENILEATKPWSE

-430 KLDNNDEQMK
+430 KLDNNADQK
-440 ILERLVLL
+440 KTLERLVLL
-448 GEFSYYDELKNIHKE
+448 GEFSYYDELKNIHKD
-463 DFDEYYQKLLKKS
+463 DFDKYYQKLLKKS
-476 KKKKEIWCEIIV
+476 KKKKEIWCGIIV
-488 RECDTGEMLS
+488 RECDAGEMLS

-508 KYASIIKDVYL
+508 EYASIIKNVYL

-537 ADRNHYRNICKY
+537 ADRSHYRNICKY

-574 RRRSFRH
+574 RRHSFRH
-581 ELREVLDGYKK
+581 KLREILDGYK

>member
-1 MNIGDFEKTVSQVI
+1 MNISDFEKTVSQVI
-15 VDRGYLYYKDDK
+15 LDRGYLYYRDDK
-27 IECCRRNV
+27 IECCSRNA
-35 DEFVFDVSGTENYQV
+35 DEFIFDVSGTENYQV
-50 IVQIDMDNNIKNSRC
+50 IVQVDEDNNIKNSRC
-65 NCPYDFT
+65 NCPYDIT

-87 TVECLAKKIYRD
+87 TVECLAEKIYRD
-99 VVFEQETKSLVENYK
+99 IVFEQETKSLVENYK
-114 ENLENIEKNKK
+114 ENLENIEKNKE
-125 EHVRKIRELL
+125 EHVQKISELL

-209 YGCNYWEEYDDDYVD
+209 YGRNYWEEYDDDYVD
-224 TDELKDRISEILNDV
+224 TDELKDRISETLNDV
-239 DESLNSFECLR
+239 DGLLNNFECLK
-250 ISMKL
+250 ISIKL

-280 YLKEKLASVE
+280 YFKEKLASVE

-315 EIAIDIEM
+315 EIAVDIDM

-372 GLAQSLKTLL
+372 GLVQSLKTLL

-401 ENILEVTKPWSK
+401 ENILEATKPWSE

-430 KLDNNDEQMK
+430 KLDNNADQK
-440 ILERLVLL
+440 KTLERLVLL
-448 GEFSYYDELKNIHKE
+448 GEFSYYDELKNIHKD
-463 DFDEYYQKLLKKS
+463 DFDKYYQKLLKKS
-476 KKKKEIWCEIIV
+476 KKKKEIWCGIIV
-488 RECDTGEMLS
+488 RECDAGEMLS

-508 KYASIIKDVYL
+508 EYASIIKNVYL

-559 EDGIALVDYLDDKYK
+559 EDGIALIDYLDDKYK
-574 RRRSFRH
+574 RRHSFRH
-581 ELREVLDGYKK
+581 KLREILDGYK

>member
-1 MNIGDFEKTVSQVI
+1 MNISDFEKTVSQVI
-15 VDRGYLYYKDDK
+15 LDRGYLYYRDDK
-27 IECCRRNV
+27 IECCSRNA
-35 DEFVFDVSGTENYQV
+35 DEFIFDVSGTENYQV
-50 IVQIDMDNNIKNSRC
+50 IVQVDEDNNIKNSRC
-65 NCPYDFT
+65 NCPYDIT

-87 TVECLAKKIYRD
+87 TVECLAEKIYRD
-99 VVFEQETKSLVENYK
+99 IVFEQETKSLVENYK
-114 ENLENIEKNKK
+114 ENLENIEKNKE

-209 YGCNYWEEYDDDYVD
+209 YGRNYWEEYDDDYVD
-224 TDELKDRISEILNDV
+224 TDELKDRISETLNDV
-239 DESLNSFECLR
+239 DGLLNNFECLK
-250 ISMKL
+250 ISIKL

-280 YLKEKLASVE
+280 YFKEKLASVE

-315 EIAIDIEM
+315 EIAVDIEM

-372 GLAQSLKTLL
+372 GLVQSLKTLL

-401 ENILEVTKPWSK
+401 ENILEATKPWSE

-430 KLDNNDEQMK
+430 KLDNNADQK
-440 ILERLVLL
+440 KTLERLVLL
-448 GEFSYYDELKNIHKE
+448 GEFSYYDELKNIHKD
-463 DFDEYYQKLLKKS
+463 DFDKYYQKLLKKS
-476 KKKKEIWCEIIV
+476 KKKKEIWCGIIV
-488 RECDTGEMLS
+488 RECDAGEMLS

-508 KYASIIKDVYL
+508 EYASIIKNVYL

-537 ADRNHYRNICKY
+537 ADRSHYRNICKY

-559 EDGIALVDYLDDKYK
+559 EDGIALVDYLDNKYK
-574 RRRSFRH
+574 RRHSFRH
-581 ELREVLDGYKK
+581 KLREILDGYK

>member
-1 MNIGDFEKTVSQVI
+1 MNISDFEKTVSQVI
-15 VDRGYLYYKDDK
+15 LDRGYLYYRDDK
-27 IECCRRNV
+27 IECCSRNA
-35 DEFVFDVSGTENYQV
+35 DEFIFDVSGTENYQV
-50 IVQIDMDNNIKNSRC
+50 IVQVDEDNNIKNSRC
-65 NCPYDFT
+65 NCPYDIT

-87 TVECLAKKIYRD
+87 TVECLAEKIYRD
-99 VVFEQETKSLVENYK
+99 IVFEQETKSLVENYK
-114 ENLENIEKNKK
+114 ENLENIEKNKE

-209 YGCNYWEEYDDDYVD
+209 YGRNYWEEYDDDYVD
-224 TDELKDRISEILNDV
+224 TDELKDRISETLNDV
-239 DESLNSFECLR
+239 DGLLNNFECLK
-250 ISMKL
+250 ISIKL

-280 YLKEKLASVE
+280 YFKEKLASVE

-315 EIAIDIEM
+315 EIAVDIEM
-323 LVQFCDLPGAKQV
+323 LVQFCGLPGAKQV

-372 GLAQSLKTLL
+372 GLVQSLKTLL

-401 ENILEVTKPWSK
+401 ENILEATKPWSE

-430 KLDNNDEQMK
+430 KLDNNADQK
-440 ILERLVLL
+440 KTLERLVLL
-448 GEFSYYDELKNIHKE
+448 GEFSYYDELKNIHKD
-463 DFDEYYQKLLKKS
+463 DFDKYYQKLLKKS
-476 KKKKEIWCEIIV
+476 KKKKEIWCGIIV
-488 RECDTGEMLS
+488 RECDAGEMLS

-508 KYASIIKDVYL
+508 EYASIIKNVYL

-537 ADRNHYRNICKY
+537 ADRSHYRNICKY

-574 RRRSFRH
+574 RRHSFRH
-581 ELREVLDGYKK
+581 KLREILDGYK

>member
-1 MNIGDFEKTVSQVI
+1 MNISDFEKTVSQVI
-15 VDRGYLYYKDDK
+15 LDRGYLYYRDDK
-27 IECCRRNV
+27 IECCSRNA
-35 DEFVFDVSGTENYQV
+35 DEFIFDVSGTENYQV
-50 IVQIDMDNNIKNSRC
+50 IVQVDEDNNIKNSRC
-65 NCPYDFT
+65 NCPYDIT

-87 TVECLAKKIYRD
+87 TVECLAEKIYRD
-99 VVFEQETKSLVENYK
+99 IVFEQETKSLVENYK
-114 ENLENIEKNKK
+114 ENLENIEKNKE

-172 LDEREVLTNYNEKI
+172 LDERDVLTNYNEKI

-209 YGCNYWEEYDDDYVD
+209 YGRNYWEEYDDDYVD
-224 TDELKDRISEILNDV
+224 TDELKDRISETLNDV
-239 DESLNSFECLR
+239 DGLLNNFECLK
-250 ISMKL
+250 ISIKL

-280 YLKEKLASVE
+280 YFKEKLASVE

-315 EIAIDIEM
+315 EIAVDIEM
-323 LVQFCDLPGAKQV
+323 LVQFCGLPGAKQV

-372 GLAQSLKTLL
+372 GLVQSLKTLL

-401 ENILEVTKPWSK
+401 ENILEATKPWSE

-430 KLDNNDEQMK
+430 KLDNNADQK
-440 ILERLVLL
+440 KTLERLVLL
-448 GEFSYYDELKNIHKE
+448 GEFSYYDELKNIHKD
-463 DFDEYYQKLLKKS
+463 DFDKYYQKLLKKS
-476 KKKKEIWCEIIV
+476 KKKKEIWCGIIV
-488 RECDTGEMLS
+488 RECDAGEMLS

-508 KYASIIKDVYL
+508 EYASIIKNVYL

-537 ADRNHYRNICKY
+537 ADRSHYRNICKY

-574 RRRSFRH
+574 RRHSFRH
-581 ELREVLDGYKK
+581 KLREILDGYK

>member
-1 MNIGDFEKTVSQVI
+1 MNISDFEKTVSQVI
-15 VDRGYLYYKDDK
+15 LDRGYLYYRDDK
-27 IECCRRNV
+27 IECCSRNA
-35 DEFVFDVSGTENYQV
+35 DEFIFDVSGTENYQV
-50 IVQIDMDNNIKNSRC
+50 IVQVDEDNNIKNSRC
-65 NCPYDFT
+65 NCPYDIT

-87 TVECLAKKIYRD
+87 TVECLAEKIYRD
-99 VVFEQETKSLVENYK
+99 IVFEQETKSLVENYK
-114 ENLENIEKNKK
+114 ENLENIEKNKE

-209 YGCNYWEEYDDDYVD
+209 YGRNYWEEYDDDYVD
-224 TDELKDRISEILNDV
+224 TDELKDRISETLNDV
-239 DESLNSFECLR
+239 DGLLNNFECLK
-250 ISMKL
+250 ISIKL

-280 YLKEKLASVE
+280 YFKEKLASVE

-315 EIAIDIEM
+315 EIAVDIEM

-372 GLAQSLKTLL
+372 GLVQSLKTLL

-401 ENILEVTKPWSK
+401 ENILEATKPWSE

-430 KLDNNDEQMK
+430 KLDNNADQK
-440 ILERLVLL
+440 KTLERLVLL
-448 GEFSYYDELKNIHKE
+448 GEFSYYDELKNIHKD
-463 DFDEYYQKLLKKS
+463 DFDKYYQKLLKKS
-476 KKKKEIWCEIIV
+476 KKKKEIWCGIIV
-488 RECDTGEMLS
+488 RECDAGEMLS

-508 KYASIIKDVYL
+508 EYASIIKNVYL

-537 ADRNHYRNICKY
+537 ADRSHYRNICKY

-574 RRRSFRH
+574 RRHSFRH
-581 ELREVLDGYKK
+581 KLREILDGYK

>member
-1 MNIGDFEKTVSQVI
+1 MNISDFEKTVSQVI
-15 VDRGYLYYKDDK
+15 LDRGYLYYRDDK
-27 IECCRRNV
+27 IECCSRNA
-35 DEFVFDVSGTENYQV
+35 DEFIFDVSGTENYQV
-50 IVQIDMDNNIKNSRC
+50 IVQVDEDNNIKNSRC

-87 TVECLAKKIYRD
+87 TVECLAEKIYRD
-99 VVFEQETKSLVENYK
+99 IVFEQETKSLVENYK
-114 ENLENIEKNKK
+114 ENLENIEKNKE
-125 EHVRKIRELL
+125 EHVRKIRDLL

-209 YGCNYWEEYDDDYVD
+209 YGRNYWEEYDDDYVD
-224 TDELKDRISEILNDV
+224 TDELKDRISETLNDV
-239 DESLNSFECLR
+239 DGLLNNFECLK
-250 ISMKL
+250 ISIKL
-255 LEGIDKLNKLTETTS
+255 LEGIDKLNKLTATTS

-280 YLKEKLASVE
+280 YFKEKLASVE

-297 QEIFNRIN
+297 QEIFNKIN

-315 EIAIDIEM
+315 EIAVDIEM

-372 GLAQSLKTLL
+372 GLVQSLKTLL

-401 ENILEVTKPWSK
+401 ENILEATKPWSE

-430 KLDNNDEQMK
+430 KLDNNADQK
-440 ILERLVLL
+440 KTLERLVLL
-448 GEFSYYDELKNIHKE
+448 GEFSYYDELKNIHKD
-463 DFDEYYQKLLKKS
+463 DFDKYYQKLLKKS
-476 KKKKEIWCEIIV
+476 KKKKEIWCGIIV
-488 RECDTGEMLS
+488 RECDAGEMLS

-508 KYASIIKDVYL
+508 EYASIIKNVYL

-559 EDGIALVDYLDDKYK
+559 EDGIALIDYLDDKYK
-574 RRRSFRH
+574 RRRSFRY
-581 ELREVLDGYKK
+581 ELREILDGCK

>member
-1 MNIGDFEKTVSQVI
+1 MNISDFEKTVSQVI
-15 VDRGYLYYKDDK
+15 LDRGYLYYRDDK
-27 IECCRRNV
+27 IECCSRNA
-35 DEFVFDVSGTENYQV
+35 DEFIFDVSGTENYQV
-50 IVQIDMDNNIKNSRC
+50 IVQVDEDNNIKNSRC
-65 NCPYDFT
+65 NCPYDIT

-87 TVECLAKKIYRD
+87 TVECLAEKIYRD
-99 VVFEQETKSLVENYK
+99 IVFEQETKSLVENYK
-114 ENLENIEKNKK
+114 ENLENIEKNKE

-209 YGCNYWEEYDDDYVD
+209 YGRNYWEEYDDDYVD
-224 TDELKDRISEILNDV
+224 TDELKDRISETLNDV
-239 DESLNSFECLR
+239 DGLLNNFECLK
-250 ISMKL
+250 ISIKL

-280 YLKEKLASVE
+280 YFKEKLVSVE

-315 EIAIDIEM
+315 EIAVDIEM

-372 GLAQSLKTLL
+372 GLVQSLKTLL

-401 ENILEVTKPWSK
+401 ENILEATKPWSE

-430 KLDNNDEQMK
+430 KLDNNADQK
-440 ILERLVLL
+440 KTLERLVLL
-448 GEFSYYDELKNIHKE
+448 GEFSYYDELKNIHKD
-463 DFDEYYQKLLKKS
+463 DFDKYYQKLLKKS
-476 KKKKEIWCEIIV
+476 KKKKEIWCGIIV
-488 RECDTGEMLS
+488 RECDAGEMLS

-508 KYASIIKDVYL
+508 EYASIIKNVYL

-537 ADRNHYRNICKY
+537 ADRSHYRNICKY

-574 RRRSFRH
+574 RRHSFRH
-581 ELREVLDGYKK
+581 KLREILDGYK